1 MSHIVLLRHAQA
13 SFFGASY
20 DALSDLGRSQARALG
35 AHWASIGMTFD
46 RVFVGPLRRHQETLD
61 ELTAGYAAGGGALP
75 PGVHSQL
82 LDEHDGVRVMA
93 HALGREQLHAGAMLP
108 VADAHAAEQARLRRE
123 YFAKFR
129 ETLIEWSKGA
139 VEAPGAEPFAVFRSR
154 AGRVLDELGRAGSG
168 RTLAISSGGL
178 AAMVVGHLLDLSD
191 ERVIDLNLLLRNC
204 ATTEFLVSRARRNL
218 LCFNSLPAE
227 VSRIAETFV

>member
-1 MSHIVLLRHAQA
+1 MKTWEYKIISSKDVPKEGV
-13 SFFGASY
+13 FKGASRS
-20 DALSDLGRSQARALG
+20 ALE
-35 AHWASIGMTFD
+35 AH
-46 RVFVGPLRRHQETLD
+46 LN
-61 ELTAGYAAGGGALP
+61 
-75 PGVHSQL
+75 
-82 LDEHDGVRVMA
+82 
-93 HALGREQLHAGAMLP
+93 
-108 VADAHAAEQARLRRE
+108 
-123 YFAKFR
+123 
-129 ETLIEWSKGA
+129 
-139 VEAPGAEPFAVFRSR
+139 
-154 AGRVLDELGRAGSG
+154 ELGRAGSG